1 MLKASDVLLCMGE
14 IMDSAISKFRE
25 RIASAALRTIVD
37 HWQQACRTRPM
48 PAWSD
53 LSPSGLAPHFKRLWA
68 WRYDRVTG
76 EFTARL
82 AGNRAMVGF
91 GQSFRGTPL
100 KEIHPPPIFELAQA
114 HMLKVVTGPT
124 AYYCS
129 GKLFRVGAEVI
140 EGERIMLPLA
150 SDGRNGDGLLG
161 ATDFA
166 PRMLAGPVE
175 LLVGQIEWFAL

>member
-1 MLKASDVLLCMGE
+1 MRMASRFSE
-14 IMDSAISKFRE
+14 FRGRVE
-25 RIASAALRTIVD
+25 SAALQAIAD
-37 HWQQACRTRPM
+37 HWLQACKDKPM

-68 WRYDRVTG
+68 FKYDRTVG

-91 GQSFRGTPL
+91 GKSFRGTPL
-100 KEIHPPPIFELAQA
+100 KELHPPHIFELAQA
-114 HMLKVVTGPT
+114 HMTKVVTERT

-129 GKLFRVGAEVI
+129 GKLFKAGSQEI

-150 SDGRNGDGLLG
+150 SDGLRGDGVLG
-161 ATDFA
+161 ATDF
-166 PRMLAGPVE
+166 PFRPMDGPVE
-175 LLVGQIEWFAL
+175 LLLGQIEWFLI